1 MKCTCFSNK
10 KILVVKNK
18 SKLYENGVF
27 IVVGVGWI
35 RVGLVCYDSGPDIEG
50 QANYRCSINIYP
62 KKEEG
67 MKFT

>member
-1 MKCTCFSNK
+1 M
-10 KILVVKNK
+10 VKNR
-18 SKLYENGVF
+18 SKHYENGVS

-35 RVGLVCYDSGPDIEG
+35 RVGLICYDSGPDIDS
-50 QANYRCSINIYP
+50 QANYRCSISIYP